1 MRKRFGVL
9 VAAAATLLVVGAAV
23 PATARPA
30 FPDATDNAFL
40 NEMLAAIN
48 TSRSRHGVP
57 AVRLDP
63 GLNTY
68 ARQRAAQVS
77 AYEGL
82 NEQHAGLRVGTGET
96 LFWAGGSVSSPA
108 SATEAAKAWYDEVP
122 QYDFRR
128 GEFGPHTGNFTQL
141 VWKGTTR
148 VGAARSA
155 GRGSRWYETYIVV
168 NWQAPGNMMGAF
180 RDNVFP
186 AR

>member
-1 MRKRFGVL
+1 M
-9 VAAAATLLVVGAAV
+9 AAAALLVVAAAV
-23 PATARPA
+23 PAAARPA
-30 FPDATDNAFL
+30 LPDATDNAFL

-48 TSRSRHGVP
+48 AYRSRHGVP

-77 AYEGL
+77 ACEGL
-82 NEQHAGLRVGTGET
+82 DEQHAGLRVGTGET

-108 SATEAAKAWYDEVP
+108 SATEAAEVWYDGVA
-122 QYDFRR
+122 QYDFGR
-128 GEFGPHTGNFTQL
+128 GEFGPDTGNFTQL
-141 VWKGTTR
+141 VWKGSTR
-148 VGAARSA
+148 IGAARSA
-155 GRGSRWYETYIVV
+155 GRGSRWHENYIVV
-168 NWQAPGNMMGAF
+168 NWQAPGNMMGGF